1 MTATIGW
8 SWEVVLAIAGLALLT
23 LLSRGF
29 FLLPEREVPLPDWL
43 RQGMRYAPLAALVA
57 VIAPEVVMKQGEL
70 IATWKDARIYAAAA
84 GALWYAWRRD
94 ILGTILA
101 GMVVML
107 SLRLGLGW

>member
-1 MTATIGW
+1 MPCRSSSTSWWRSPPRWRPGSCSTMARRARRQPPETAREDGDAQRVRPPAMTATIGW

-57 VIAPEVVMKQGEL
+57 VIAPEVV
-70 IATWKDARIYAAAA
+70 
-84 GALWYAWRRD
+84 
-94 ILGTILA
+94 
-101 GMVVML
+101 
-107 SLRLGLGW
+107 